1 MRFEAQVKR
10 AKSPLTYSMARTS
23 ECRCLEGG
31 TSIRAASCA
40 LSDDPFYMRFAVT
53 EPAKCYPGL
62 PKPARQVNSQTA
74 WPDFGSVPARV
85 GSIQCFHLEPSWSAR
100 VRAVHQLRNGS
111 KGTFC
116 ERMDDSVE
124 PGTKEHFGGAVI
136 ITIARRTS
144 RSAGA
149 WLFPCRPC
157 LPCRAA
163 SRVPMCA

>member
-10 AKSPLTYSMARTS
+10 AKSPLTYCDGAHIRVPVPGRGHQHQSGVMRTFGWS
-23 ECRCLEGG
+23 FLYE
-31 TSIRAASCA
+31 IRRYRS
-40 LSDDPFYMRFAVT
+40 STM
-53 EPAKCYPGL
+53 YPGL

-74 WPDFGSVPARV
+74 VPDFGRVPARV

-136 ITIARRTS
+136 ITIARRTF

-149 WLFPCRPC
+149 WLFPCFPC
-157 LPCRAA
+157 SPCRAA
-163 SRVPMCA
+163 SRGPRCA